1 MWEQEVTNEETGKKF
16 TLRYLELRRWDTA
29 HGGTGADGYYYE
41 GGLFVYDEDTRL
53 TYVGYSDF
61 ISSLSGIT
69 MGNLKDSFPF
79 MEYDEEG
86 LILHYDG
93 GGEWGIPWEGLIN

>member
-1 MWEQEVTNEETGKKF
+1 MLHTG
-16 TLRYLELRRWDTA
+16 E
-29 HGGTGADGYYYE
+29 GGGDGGYYYE

-61 ISSLSGIT
+61 TVSLSGIT
-69 MGNLKDSFPF
+69 MGNLKDRFPF

-86 LILHYDG
+86 LILYYDG
-93 GGEWGIPWEGLIN
+93 GSMWGIPWEGLIN